1 MSRSGGESGAQ
12 SPLLSSSFCFS
23 PRSCV
28 CAKGWSTAMLN
39 GLPDPFVAASAG
51 CSTPEPWLLPG
62 CSSVFEKL
70 VSNVSPIPMSPTE
83 IGLRGGERS
92 ATTKPRRTSI
102 LERCILKVS
111 TSSIAVGTEDLDK
124 RSSLPRCFP
133 RIPDPNSAET
143 NAAVLKRRQ
152 KQILYGKTTS
162 GYQNYLEQ
170 VPKHL
175 RDPKL
180 HPSTPNKYRK
190 YSRRSWDMQ
199 VRLWRRA
206 LHQWDPPS
214 DAPSDACD
222 LTPDPVEQL
231 ENQLAKMTSDLCDDG
246 EKQRENE
253 SPAAPKASSVSPL
266 SADMSPELPDA
277 WNVPLSPDPERR
289 RRPLRSPPGLS
300 CSFRIQLTDNNMA
313 DWLHLQLEDEHT
325 GDFSAGDQQVPMFSD
340 QYLWNPY

>member
-1 MSRSGGESGAQ
+1 MSRSGVETAAH

-28 CAKGWSTAMLN
+28 CAKGWSTAMWN
-39 GLPDPFVAASAG
+39 GLPEPLLAAG

-62 CSSVFEKL
+62 CSSVFDSL
-70 VSNVSPIPMSPTE
+70 VSNVSPIPMSPTA
-83 IGLRGGERS
+83 IGPRGGERS
-92 ATTKPRRTSI
+92 ATNKPRRCRTSI

-111 TSSIAVGTEDLDK
+111 TSSVAVGTEDLDK
-124 RSSLPRCFP
+124 RASLARCFP
-133 RIPDPNSAET
+133 RIPDPNNTET

-162 GYQNYLEQ
+162 GYQNYLQQ

-214 DAPSDACD
+214 DAPD
-222 LTPDPVEQL
+222 LTLDPVEQL
-231 ENQLAKMTSDLCDDG
+231 QNQLAKMTSDLCDDG
-246 EKQRENE
+246 GEKQREKE
-253 SPAAPKASSVSPL
+253 TLAAPKASSVSPL

-277 WNVPLSPDPERR
+277 WNVPLSPEPERS
-289 RRPLRSPPGLS
+289 RRPPRAPPGLS
-300 CSFRIQLTDNNMA
+300 CSFRIQLTNNNMA

-325 GDFSAGDQQVPMFSD
+325 GDFGADDQQVPMVSD